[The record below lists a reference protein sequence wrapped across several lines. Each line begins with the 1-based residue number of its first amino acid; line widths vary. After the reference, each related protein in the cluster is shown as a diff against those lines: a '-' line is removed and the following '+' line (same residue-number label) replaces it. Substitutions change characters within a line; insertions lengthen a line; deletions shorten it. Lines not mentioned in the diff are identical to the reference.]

1 MIGEKEFKDGMNK
14 MFEKMCISN
23 NTNYNINDFESTMLS
38 FNRDI
43 EKDTFESENIKK
55 LNKSVNE
62 HFKKKY
68 K

>member
-1 MIGEKEFKDGMNK
+1 MVGEKEFKDAMNK
-14 MFEKMCISN
+14 HFKNMWKFN
-23 NTNYNINDFESTMLS
+23 DTNYNINDFKSTMLS

-43 EKDTFESENIKK
+43 ERDIFESENIKK